1 MGAKMRLICVLFI
14 VFLSPSANA
23 QIKEVRL
30 RTLLSICEAAQS
42 TNDLGTIKNIANQIK
57 DAPLQSDQILA
68 SRMRICLSAAN
79 GGETIKINAEAL
91 LKSISE
97 KMLAIES
104 DCNALLE
111 IAPNVAL
118 DNKTCRTIFISNN

>member
-1 MGAKMRLICVLFI
+1 VGAKMRLICVLFI

-30 RTLLSICEAAQS
+30 KTLLSICEAAQS

>member
-1 MGAKMRLICVLFI
+1 VGAKMRLICVLFI

-30 RTLLSICEAAQS
+30 KTLLSICEAAQS

-79 GGETIKINAEAL
+79 GGETIKINAEVL

-97 KMLAIES
+97 KMSAIES

-111 IAPNVAL
+111 IAPNIAL

>member
-1 MGAKMRLICVLFI
+1 MRLICVLFI

-30 RTLLSICEAAQS
+30 KTLLSICEAAQS

-79 GGETIKINAEAL
+79 GGETIKINAEVL

-97 KMLAIES
+97 KMSAIES

-111 IAPNVAL
+111 ITPNIAI
-118 DNKTCRTIFISNN
+118 NNNICRKILIPNN

>member
-1 MGAKMRLICVLFI
+1 MRLIYVLFI
-14 VFLSPSANA
+14 VFFSPSANA

-30 RTLLSICEAAQS
+30 KTLLSICEAAQS

-57 DAPLQSDQILA
+57 DAPLQPDQILA

-79 GGETIKINAEAL
+79 SGETIKINAEGL

-97 KMLAIES
+97 KMSAIES

>member
-1 MGAKMRLICVLFI
+1 MGAKMRLICIFFT
-14 VFLSPSANA
+14 VFFSQSANA

-30 RTLLSICEAAQS
+30 KTLLSICETAQS
-42 TNDLGTIKNIANQIK
+42 TNDLGTIKNIANQLK
-57 DAPLQSDQILA
+57 DAPLQSDHILA

>member
-1 MGAKMRLICVLFI
+1 MRLICVLFI

-79 GGETIKINAEAL
+79 GGETIKINAEVL

-97 KMLAIES
+97 KCQQLKAIVTHFRK
-104 DCNALLE
+104 LLL
-111 IAPNVAL
+111 I
-118 DNKTCRTIFISNN
+118 

>member
-30 RTLLSICEAAQS
+30 KTLLSICEAAQS
-42 TNDLGTIKNIANQIK
+42 TNDLGTIKNIANQLK
-57 DAPLQSDQILA
+57 DEPLQSNHILA

-97 KMLAIES
+97 KMSAIES

-111 IAPNVAL
+111 IAPNIAL

>member
-1 MGAKMRLICVLFI
+1 MRLICVLFI

-30 RTLLSICEAAQS
+30 KTLLSICEAAQS

-97 KMLAIES
+97 KMSAIES

-111 IAPNVAL
+111 ITPNIAIN
-118 DNKTCRTIFISNN
+118 NKICRKILIPNN